1 MSSPFPRLVL
11 AEPGSSAA
19 PRLGHRLVDA
29 YLELVAARLR
39 ANSTLAIA
47 YDLKVF
53 FTVIDKDP
61 LEVRRVDIVSFVREQ
76 RTSRDGT
83 NVVRLTDGSGGLALS
98 TVRRRL
104 SSLSGFYAHLVALGE
119 MSHNPVQRG
128 MPVRSPVTRDRRVV
142 PLVRAVRH
150 LPRVLDPSE
159 VTGLVGALRTDRDRA
174 IVDAMLLAGLR
185 RSEALGLRLG
195 DIR

>member
-39 ANSTLAIA
+39 ANSTLGIA

-61 LEVRRVDIVSFVREQ
+61 LEVRRADIVSFVREQ

-83 NVVRLTDGSGGLALS
+83 NVVRLTDGSSCKCCSAAQKFP
-98 TVRRRL
+98 
-104 SSLSGFYAHLVALGE
+104 SSDEQLCGATLEG
-119 MSHNPVQRG
+119 
-128 MPVRSPVTRDRRVV
+128 
-142 PLVRAVRH
+142 LVRCR
-150 LPRVLDPSE
+150 
-159 VTGLVGALRTDRDRA
+159 
-174 IVDAMLLAGLR
+174 
-185 RSEALGLRLG
+185 
-195 DIR
+195 